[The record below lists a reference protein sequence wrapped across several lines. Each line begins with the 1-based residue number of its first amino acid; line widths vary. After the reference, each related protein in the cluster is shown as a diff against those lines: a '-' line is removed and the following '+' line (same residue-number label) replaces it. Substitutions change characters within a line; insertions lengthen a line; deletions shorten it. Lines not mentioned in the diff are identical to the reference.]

1 MAPCAGA
8 TAAKAT
14 ANPRRA
20 GPASPGGASQKSP
33 IGKVSVPSTPTTQV
47 RGSKER
53 QAVPKVQAGFRS
65 PTTVRKKE
73 TPPASP
79 WGQIS
84 VPGATSPLTTP
95 SGRRRAAKANEAP
108 PPSTTEVSQSGR
120 QSKQGQ
126 GLQSRRVSSSKGI
139 EAQSKGSLISSAKP
153 ASEVSECY
161 TGTTSFANFETER
174 QPERGSVS
182 GSALRSSSEPRLPK
196 SLEYLGIPRRGCSR
210 GPTPKT
216 PGTPGTPGA
225 ACTAR
230 QRSCGPSSPMVA
242 DWAHA
247 QGQRAALYTR
257 EADAARCHQDSS
269 LVNEVVFGTRRTRP
283 GSVDP
288 GLDRVRPGSPCPALA
303 AGLPS
308 FRTPREGRKC
318 ERRRSF
324 ETQSESELDVSIA
337 RPPRKLVPGFSCDD
351 RSSVGDVVFG
361 GVSSGSRFVPMDDE
375 QAMQRVWGGCAGR
388 PSISEDGRRMRY
400 SRHRDSGGYAG
411 LSSQGSTP
419 SSSEPGS
426 PSSQASSFFNLEQ
439 SSRQRSAI
447 RVLHGTPD
455 DHYRIQEASPHWRR
469 NCSSD
474 AEDDRRK
481 DYRVL
486 YEGAAGR
493 SSWQGSQGSRAGSR
507 GDMSERG
514 KDSQR
519 SASVDS
525 AGLNTSR
532 DDSGRRRTMRKQ
544 FAAKPTTQAS
554 SDGFAHGT
562 APELVRAFRPLCW
575 QPQLPRGK
583 AAELGEKQQRTGHPC
598 AHARAAA
605 ISQATV
611 EAGRGRR
618 STVGQDGLHDAVDGR
633 KPIST
638 CQGESGDFRFPSRR
652 RAERAEAKERRC
664 SESES
669 TASAAVRNLKCFL
682 KPIPNA
688 DLVPESARLRKK
700 KRSRELDEATKA
712 LVSESI
718 KNSRFCRHLEEDVLK
733 ALCSRLEYFSFDPGD
748 IIVRQGEEG
757 DNLFITEA
765 GCLEVTVNGRVAN
778 TMRRGC
784 AFGCIALLYN
794 VPRTAT
800 VRAKEAAGVWA
811 LGGSFFRHLVREH
824 AERHQAK
831 NLRLL
836 ERVHILAGLSN
847 KQKLKVG
854 AAALLNETFTAG
866 SVVAEA
872 GEECKRL
879 YLVKSGSLN
888 LVQGGERVSGKLEGG
903 DIIKQVEQG
912 GCVGEEY
919 LRMGATPILQANL
932 VAATDCTVV
941 CVLIEKLA
949 SLLGSNVALQLER
962 AFVSLSLQKAPWF
975 ESLPRL
981 LQLSMLHNQ
990 VKTESC
996 QAGYAVKGLERVG
1009 SMPYLALVLD
1019 GSFDAGPEKLTR
1031 GSWCQSASFDH
1042 LQTFTGV
1049 AREEDLPPA
1058 SVRPD
1063 ELVAGPSG
1071 GRLALV
1077 SMVDLACCL
1086 SGDAELPQRPEQ
1098 VTELVCKIV
1107 MMMRVPLLKRL
1118 ADFQLAAV
1126 ANMLESFS
1134 GKAGEVVF
1142 EQGED
1147 ADKFYIIV
1155 QGGVRVDVDGAL
1167 LRELGRGACF
1177 GERALLFHEPRSA
1190 KVTITEP
1197 NTKLWVAGRDV
1208 FEKFVTKNMLD
1219 DLRDRAKLQDWTL
1232 SLKNLRHLRMI
1243 GVGSFGSV
1251 RMVEH
1256 VKTGARYALKR
1267 IKLENGEVPE
1277 AVQEECNIL
1286 AAVSH
1291 PFVLQLVKSFQ
1302 RQKGTYILT
1311 ELITG
1316 GQLYEQMRDKMGA
1329 CSRRHAQFYIG
1340 SLVLALEALH
1350 MAGVAYR
1357 DLKPENVMLDFHGYL
1372 KLVDFGLSK
1381 CLEDGSR
1388 TFTIVGT
1395 VYYMAP
1401 EIFEGKGYSLEAD
1414 YWSLGV
1420 LLYEMVVGKLPFGHE
1435 CSEEDDIITALMEE
1449 ELNFGP
1455 KYNDNAGKNLIERFL
1470 CRDPAERIGSNDGW
1484 AEVKEHKF
1492 FKVMGSKGDLFSQIL
1507 GRELNPPLLP
1517 EGEEYSKE
1525 EYLSEKVTL
1534 SDAEEL
1540 ADEKLLEIQD
1550 QAKAAWQ
1557 KLDPEGKGVIPSE
1570 ELAVVLATATIDL
1583 SKRQIDALVEAVDI
1597 KADGVTFASFC
1608 SFLEHSEL
1616 DVKAVLHALEA

>member
-1 MAPCAGA
+1 
-8 TAAKAT
+8 
-14 ANPRRA
+14 
-20 GPASPGGASQKSP
+20 
-33 IGKVSVPSTPTTQV
+33 
-47 RGSKER
+47 
-53 QAVPKVQAGFRS
+53 
-65 PTTVRKKE
+65 
-73 TPPASP
+73 
-79 WGQIS
+79 
-84 VPGATSPLTTP
+84 
-95 SGRRRAAKANEAP
+95 
-108 PPSTTEVSQSGR
+108 
-120 QSKQGQ
+120 
-126 GLQSRRVSSSKGI
+126 
-139 EAQSKGSLISSAKP
+139 
-153 ASEVSECY
+153 
-161 TGTTSFANFETER
+161 
-174 QPERGSVS
+174 
-182 GSALRSSSEPRLPK
+182 
-196 SLEYLGIPRRGCSR
+196 
-210 GPTPKT
+210 
-216 PGTPGTPGA
+216 
-225 ACTAR
+225 
-230 QRSCGPSSPMVA
+230 
-242 DWAHA
+242 
-247 QGQRAALYTR
+247 
-257 EADAARCHQDSS
+257 
-269 LVNEVVFGTRRTRP
+269 
-283 GSVDP
+283 
-288 GLDRVRPGSPCPALA
+288 
-303 AGLPS
+303 
-308 FRTPREGRKC
+308 
-318 ERRRSF
+318 
-324 ETQSESELDVSIA
+324 
-337 RPPRKLVPGFSCDD
+337 
-351 RSSVGDVVFG
+351 
-361 GVSSGSRFVPMDDE
+361 
-375 QAMQRVWGGCAGR
+375 
-388 PSISEDGRRMRY
+388 
-400 SRHRDSGGYAG
+400 
-411 LSSQGSTP
+411 
-419 SSSEPGS
+419 
-426 PSSQASSFFNLEQ
+426 
-439 SSRQRSAI
+439 
-447 RVLHGTPD
+447 
-455 DHYRIQEASPHWRR
+455 
-469 NCSSD
+469 
-474 AEDDRRK
+474 
-481 DYRVL
+481 
-486 YEGAAGR
+486 
-493 SSWQGSQGSRAGSR
+493 
-507 GDMSERG
+507 
-514 KDSQR
+514 
-519 SASVDS
+519 
-525 AGLNTSR
+525 
-532 DDSGRRRTMRKQ
+532 
-544 FAAKPTTQAS
+544 
-554 SDGFAHGT
+554 
-562 APELVRAFRPLCW
+562 LVRAFRPLCW

-652 RAERAEAKERRC
+652 RAERDCPQCLQCQCASVPVPDQSSRAGRVRCLAACSMDLSAELPAQLSARSKDGYNEAEAKERRC

-919 LRMGATPILQANL
+919 LRMGATSILQANL

-1557 KLDPEGKGVIPSE
+1557 KLDPEGKG
-1570 ELAVVLATATIDL
+1570 LAA
-1583 SKRQIDALVEAVDI
+1583 R
-1597 KADGVTFASFC
+1597 ADRCTGGSC
-1608 SFLEHSEL
+1608 RH
-1616 DVKAVLHALEA
+1616 